1 MLALVDDDPAIDD
14 DVLNAFA
21 VLERLL
27 VRRTIAYSLLVEDR
41 DVRKQ
46 PRLQQAAVANSDFRG
61 VERSHFAHGIFK
73 PEQTAFAHV
82 NAQHA
87 RKRAEAA
94 RVRIA
99 ASQRPLYCQRGTVR
113 ADRAPRLAQREVH
126 VFLRVVRIDRAYRSV
141 LLDEQIEQNVER

>member
-1 MLALVDDDPAIDD
+1 MFALGDDDPAIDD

-27 VRRTIAYSLLVEDR
+27 VCRTIAYSLLVEDR

-46 PRLQQAAVANSDFRG
+46 PRLQQAAVANSDFRA
-61 VERSHFAHGIFK
+61 VERSHLAHGIFE

-82 NAQHA
+82 HAQHA
-87 RKRAEAA
+87 RERAEAA

-99 ASQRPLYCQRGTVR
+99 APQRPLDCQRGTVR
-113 ADRAPRLAQREVH
+113 AEDA
-126 VFLRVVRIDRAYRSV
+126 VRKMTSLNGA
-141 LLDEQIEQNVER
+141 

>member
-1 MLALVDDDPAIDD
+1 MPQCATGSRSGVFALVDDDPAIDD

-61 VERSHFAHGIFK
+61 VERSHFAHGIFE
-73 PEQTAFAHV
+73 PEQTAFAHRSEERRV
-82 NAQHA
+82 GKEGEASWSA
-87 RKRAEAA
+87 RAE
-94 RVRIA
+94 
-99 ASQRPLYCQRGTVR
+99 
-113 ADRAPRLAQREVH
+113 
-126 VFLRVVRIDRAYRSV
+126 
-141 LLDEQIEQNVER
+141 